1 MGVDIR
7 VRFAVVDDV
16 VGGLHARAFGGD
28 GRGGGWRQRLERHAL
43 SWVGAFDDDRL
54 IGFVQ
59 VAWDGGAHAFVL
71 DTAVDPD
78 WQGRGVGAAIVT
90 AAVDEARRAGCEWVH
105 VDYEPHL
112 ETFYVDRCGFRPTR
126 AGLIHT
132 R

>member
-1 MGVDIR
+1 MDIR
-7 VRFAVVDDV
+7 VRFAVVDGK
-16 VGGLHARAFGGD
+16 VGRLHARAFGVS
-28 GRGGGWRQRLERHAL
+28 GRVAGWGERLERHAL
-43 SWVGAFDDDRL
+43 TWVGAFEDDRL

-78 WQGRGVGAAIVT
+78 WQGRGVGATIVKT
-90 AAVDEARRAGCEWVH
+90 AVDEARRAGCEWVH

-112 ETFYVDRCGFRPTR
+112 ETFYVDRGGFRPTS

>member
-1 MGVDIR
+1 MDIR
-7 VRFAVVDDV
+7 VRFAVVGGE
-16 VGGLHARAFGGD
+16 VGRLHARAFGVS
-28 GRGGGWRQRLERHAL
+28 GRVAGWGERLERHAL
-43 SWVGAFDDDRL
+43 TWVGAFEDDRL

-78 WQGRGVGAAIVT
+78 WQGRGVGATIVKT
-90 AAVDEARRAGCEWVH
+90 AVDEARRAGCEWVH

-112 ETFYVDRCGFRPTR
+112 ETFYVDRGGFRPTS